1 MLLSGFYITLEML
14 LCIPG
19 KTLLECNTLKK
30 KSVAHQHFLNSCCS
44 YRCSGCLDRMG
55 TGAELVD
62 EFEFVP
68 CDCRKFVIDDCY

>member
-1 MLLSGFYITLEML
+1 MLLSGFYITLEMV

-19 KTLLECNTLKK
+19 KTLLKCNTLKE
-30 KSVAHQHFLNSCCS
+30 KSVAHQHLLNSCCS
-44 YRCSGCLDRMG
+44 CRCFGCLDRMG

-68 CDCRKFVIDDCY
+68 CDCREFVIDDW